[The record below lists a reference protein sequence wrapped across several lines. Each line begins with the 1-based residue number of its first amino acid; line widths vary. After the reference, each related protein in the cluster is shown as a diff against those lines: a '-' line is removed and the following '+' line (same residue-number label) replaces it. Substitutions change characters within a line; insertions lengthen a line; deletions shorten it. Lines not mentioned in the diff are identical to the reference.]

1 MKNES
6 DISLTNLPKSML
18 TFYNTCSE
26 ATPSS
31 LNEKTT
37 LNSLYH
43 FPRVTDGLMEKPVQN
58 PRNLLPIKLFT
69 MPAKI

>member
-1 MKNES
+1 
-6 DISLTNLPKSML
+6 ML
-18 TFYNTCSE
+18 TFYNTSSE

-31 LNEKTT
+31 MNEKTT

-43 FPRVTDGLMEKPVQN
+43 FPRVTDRLMEKPVQN
-58 PRNLLPIKLFT
+58 PRNLLPIKLST